1 MTITT
6 SITPADP
13 ESAALELLVQ
23 SAEAATGST
32 AFRAVLQDLAGALH
46 VEGAL
51 AGLAWVDARLVA
63 GAVSF
68 DACTCADP
76 VGSLRRRGARRP
88 RSSLRRLRRRRP
100 GARRRCDR
108 SRRDVSGPAPG
119 PLPPRRGQ
127 RFGLSIA
134 WPEAN
139 LSGIAANLRLQFR

>member
-76 VGSLRRRGARRP
+76 VGSLRRRAAAVRAGRGP
-88 RSSLRRLRRRRP
+88 RCEDS
-100 GARRRCDR
+100 A
-108 SRRDVSGPAPG
+108 DVAQA
-119 PLPPRRGQ
+119 LDV
-127 RFGLSIA
+127 
-134 WPEAN
+134 
-139 LSGIAANLRLQFR
+139 AATVLDVM